1 MISGRQSRSSLD
13 WGAMNVDSTEV
24 VIGDEGNV
32 RLARGV
38 CGKPKICFVDHQ
50 AHALCLD
57 KISQSSPYSVT
68 DDVVVGCWRWRQKQF
83 SLIQFMPDSL
93 LCRFLQF
100 RVLLKCEL
108 GGGTHCYSA

>member
-1 MISGRQSRSSLD
+1 MISDRQSRSSLD
-13 WGAMNVDSTEV
+13 GGAMNVDSTEV

-68 DDVVVGCWRWRQKQF
+68 DDVVVGVGDGVKSSSPSSSSCPTVSSAAACSF
-83 SLIQFMPDSL
+83 A
-93 LCRFLQF
+93 
-100 RVLLKCEL
+100 
-108 GGGTHCYSA
+108 YSS